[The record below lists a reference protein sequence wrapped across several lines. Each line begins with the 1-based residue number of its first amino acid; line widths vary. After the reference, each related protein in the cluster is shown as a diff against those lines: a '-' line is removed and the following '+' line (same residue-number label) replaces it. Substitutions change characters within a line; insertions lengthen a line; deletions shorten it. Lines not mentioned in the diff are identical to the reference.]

1 MAVNV
6 PVGTHGVGR
15 IWRINPDFSA
25 LHPLGSAGG
34 KADGC
39 GSLSIEI
46 RSIRFLREPGAP
58 SGGLFPTFDSRLN
71 IFALADSEH
80 RRAFK
85 EATMRDDRISMLE
98 ARLDRLESKLDRLN
112 RRLVEDKAV
121 RWELI
126 KICGSVIAV
135 GIGIYSIPGLWPLML
150 VSLAV
155 GAVIMVV
162 ALIKISREETR

>member
-1 MAVNV
+1 
-6 PVGTHGVGR
+6 
-15 IWRINPDFSA
+15 
-25 LHPLGSAGG
+25 
-34 KADGC
+34 
-39 GSLSIEI
+39 
-46 RSIRFLREPGAP
+46 
-58 SGGLFPTFDSRLN
+58 
-71 IFALADSEH
+71 
-80 RRAFK
+80 
-85 EATMRDDRISMLE
+85 MRDDRISMLE